1 MKIVHIADTHL
12 GLAAFNKIDPE
23 TGMNL
28 RERLIYENFLAAVDV
43 ILKERPD
50 AVVHAGDLFHS
61 VRPKTRAYTTVLE
74 ALDRFEEAGAPLIL
88 IAGNHSMAKT
98 RYTESPFAVLS
109 YHGAE
114 VHAAYRYRYERV
126 EVGDTVFHLIP
137 NMLEAGDYRVAFD
150 AIELSPS
157 SPNVLV
163 THGLASMVA
172 DKKLH
177 TIAEHEIDNTMIS
190 DDFDYIALG
199 HYHGQVQVGT
209 NAWYSGSIEH
219 CTYGEIHDRKGGLVV
234 DTATGLVKPLALPK
248 TPMYDLGT
256 LDCTDLAAGEVS
268 DAIAGAVEKRVATPH
283 AMCQVTVTGVRQ
295 ETLRTL
301 GRRGLTPADEDLLDL
316 KVRAEKVE
324 EDTPRFAGGDLS
336 GIDYV
341 AEFGRFVGGKHLP
354 PEKEAYV
361 RKKGQEV
368 LKTVIRAHQESDDA
382 PA

>member
-1 MKIVHIADTHL
+1 MKFVHIADTHL

-28 RERLIYENFLAAVDV
+28 REKLVYENFLAAVEV

-50 AVVHAGDLFHS
+50 AVVHAGDLFHT

-74 ALDRFEEAGAPLIL
+74 ALDRFRDAGVPLIL

-98 RYTESPFAVLS
+98 RYTESPFAVLE

-137 NMLEAGDYRVAFD
+137 NMLEAGDYRIAFD
-150 AIELSPS
+150 QVDLSPS
-157 SPNVLV
+157 SANVLV

-199 HYHGQVQVGT
+199 HYHGQMQVGSR
-209 NAWYSGSIEH
+209 AWYSGSLEH

-234 DTATGLVKPLALPK
+234 DTATGRVTSLTLPK

-256 LDCTDLAAGEVS
+256 LDCADLSAGGVA
-268 DAIAGAVEKRVATPH
+268 DAIAGAVERVAAPH
-283 AMCQVTVTGVRQ
+283 AMCQVTVAGVRR
-295 ETLRTL
+295 ETLRDL
-301 GRRGLTPADEDLLDL
+301 GRRGPASAADGLLDL
-316 KVRAEKVE
+316 KVRAEVVE
-324 EDTPRFAGGDLS
+324 EDTPRLAAGGDLA
-336 GIDYV
+336 GLDYV
-341 AEFGRFVGGKHLP
+341 AEFGRFLGEKHLP
-354 PEKEAYV
+354 PEREAYV
-361 RKKGQEV
+361 LRKGQAV
-368 LKTVIRAHQESDDA
+368 LKRVIRAHQEADDA
-382 PA
+382 SP